1 MTFEE
6 RIREYCLRSDVV
18 YERILSFSSPCGKDL
33 YVLYPSE
40 LEDEQILKDNIPK
53 MLKVIREYIDE
64 SELYKK
70 CMDRVN
76 RFHFDSQKTAMTNE
90 AHSPQEKAD
99 ELAEIMNEGISP
111 YVWYYHD
118 AMQYG
123 YVVYLDNI

>member
-18 YERILSFSSPCGKDL
+18 YERILSLSYEKDL
-33 YVLYPSE
+33 YILYPLKLS
-40 LEDEQILKDNIPK
+40 DEQILKDNIPK

-90 AHSPQEKAD
+90 AHSHQEKAD

-111 YVWYYHD
+111 YAWYYHD

-123 YVVYLDNI
+123 YVVYLDKI

>member
-1 MTFEE
+1 MIFEE

-18 YERILSFSSPCGKDL
+18 YERILSFTYGKDL

-53 MLKVIREYIDE
+53 MLKVIREYIEE

-70 CMDRVN
+70 CMDRVDKL
-76 RFHFDSQKTAMTNE
+76 HFDSQKTAMINE
-90 AHSPQEKAD
+90 AHSHQEKAD

-111 YVWYYHD
+111 YAWYYYD

-123 YVVYLDNI
+123 YVVYLDKI

>member
-1 MTFEE
+1 MTFEK
-6 RIREYCLRSDVV
+6 RIHDYCLRSDIV
-18 YERILSFSSPCGKDL
+18 YERILSSTYGKDL

-53 MLKVIREYIDE
+53 MLKVIREYIEE

-70 CMDRVN
+70 CMDRVDKL
-76 RFHFDSQKTAMTNE
+76 HFDSQKTAMTNG
-90 AHSPQEKAD
+90 AHSHQEKAD

-111 YVWYYHD
+111 YAWYYHD

-123 YVVYLDNI
+123 YIVYLDKI

>member
-6 RIREYCLRSDVV
+6 RIHDYCLRSDVV
-18 YERILSFSSPCGKDL
+18 YERILSLSYEKDL
-33 YVLYPSE
+33 YILYPLKLS
-40 LEDEQILKDNIPK
+40 DEQILKDNIQK
-53 MLKVIREYIDE
+53 MLKVIREYIEE

-70 CMDRVN
+70 CIDRVDKL
-76 RFHFDSQKTAMTNE
+76 HFDSQKTAMING
-90 AHSPQEKAD
+90 AHSHQEKAD

-111 YVWYYHD
+111 YAWYYHD

>member
-1 MTFEE
+1 M
-6 RIREYCLRSDVV
+6 
-18 YERILSFSSPCGKDL
+18 YERILSLSYEKDL
-33 YVLYPSE
+33 YILYPLKLS
-40 LEDEQILKDNIPK
+40 DEQILKDNIPK

-90 AHSPQEKAD
+90 VHSHQEKAD

-111 YVWYYHD
+111 YAWYYHD

-123 YVVYLDNI
+123 YVVYLDKI

>member
-6 RIREYCLRSDVV
+6 RIREYCLRSGIV
-18 YERILSFSSPCGKDL
+18 YERILSLSYEKDL
-33 YVLYPSE
+33 YILYPLKLS
-40 LEDEQILKDNIPK
+40 DEQILKDNIPK

-90 AHSPQEKAD
+90 AHSHQEKAD

-111 YVWYYHD
+111 YAWYYHD

-123 YVVYLDNI
+123 YVVYLDKI